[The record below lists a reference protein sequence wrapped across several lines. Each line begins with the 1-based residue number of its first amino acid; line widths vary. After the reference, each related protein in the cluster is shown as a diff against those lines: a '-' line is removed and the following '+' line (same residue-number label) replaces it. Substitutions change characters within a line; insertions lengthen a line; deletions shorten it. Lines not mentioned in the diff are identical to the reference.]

1 MQTSR
6 FTNYRRVKPLKFFT
20 LQYLEEKQK
29 KIALLLN
36 NKTSVF
42 ETSFKRSAFQLIKP
56 KGKLNRSMTLFYRD
70 LWWNYDIAVLTQPR

>member
-6 FTNYRRVKPLKFFT
+6 FTNYRRVKPLKFF
-20 LQYLEEKQK
+20 YLAIYGRKAN
-29 KIALLLN
+29 KIVLLLN

-42 ETSFKRSAFQLIKP
+42 DTSFKRSAFQLTKP